1 MVRTYTAA
9 VPPTPSHKPK
19 KTLASP
25 RRPPS
30 RERENT
36 PPPRRPSSVT
46 RKSLQRQNS
55 VHSLPSSSPSKN
67 STERSRSRGSLQ
79 MTPASDAGIF
89 STPAKSP
96 SREAQTSATPV
107 KTPTKERNS
116 VSSRDI
122 SPISMTANPTQNDIN
137 SPPQVLLVAPKTPSK
152 KRLERG
158 NHVDNPESDT
168 EEPLEKTTNPG
179 VAIAVEEAIKN
190 MFDQVTIQSDYFFIY
205 FLCQIILCQ
214 FCVHVSNAYSRL
226 TKPQWTHIITTK
238 LSGRKRRRR
247 RVGSLQIPHYRSLQP
262 TPTKCPPQSPAS

>member
-19 KTLASP
+19 RTLASP
-25 RRPPS
+25 KRPPS

-36 PPPRRPSSVT
+36 PPPKRPSSVT

-55 VHSLPSSSPSKN
+55 VHSLPSTSPSRN

-79 MTPASDAGIF
+79 ISPASEEGLS

-96 SREAQTSATPV
+96 SRETQRSPTPV

-122 SPISMTANPTQNDIN
+122 SPVLTTANPAQNDIP
-137 SPPQVLLVAPKTPSK
+137 SIPQVLLVAPKTPSK

-158 NHVDNPESDT
+158 NHVDDPDSDN
-168 EEPLEKTTNPG
+168 ENPLEKTTNPG

-190 MFDQVTIQSDYFFIY
+190 MFNQVTNTRKETLYIH
-205 FLCQIILCQ
+205 FLTR
-214 FCVHVSNAYSRL
+214 FESYTTNSVFVHA
-226 TKPQWTHIITTK
+226 THNP
-238 LSGRKRRRR
+238 G
-247 RVGSLQIPHYRSLQP
+247 
-262 TPTKCPPQSPAS
+262 

>member
-1 MVRTYTAA
+1 MVVRTYTAA

-25 RRPPS
+25 KRPPS

-67 STERSRSRGSLQ
+67 SAERSRSRGSLQ
-79 MTPASDAGIF
+79 MTLGSDAGLS

-96 SREAQTSATPV
+96 SRETQRSPTPV

-122 SPISMTANPTQNDIN
+122 SPVSTTANPAQNDIP
-137 SPPQVLLVAPKTPSK
+137 SIPQVLLVAPKTPSK

-158 NHVDNPESDT
+158 NHVDDPESDC
-168 EEPLEKTTNPG
+168 EDPLEKTTNPG

-190 MFDQVTIQSDYFFIY
+190 MFNQVTNTSEETFIIHY
-205 FLCQIILCQ
+205 Q
-214 FCVHVSNAYSRL
+214 FMVHLICNL
-226 TKPQWTHIITTK
+226 
-238 LSGRKRRRR
+238 G
-247 RVGSLQIPHYRSLQP
+247 
-262 TPTKCPPQSPAS
+262 

>member
-1 MVRTYTAA
+1 MPFHRSPEPLVVRTYTAA

-25 RRPPS
+25 KRPPS

-36 PPPRRPSSVT
+36 PPPKRPSSVT
-46 RKSLQRQNS
+46 RKPLQRQNS
-55 VHSLPSSSPSKN
+55 VHSLPPSSPNKN

-79 MTPASDAGIF
+79 MTPASDAGLS

-96 SREAQTSATPV
+96 SSREAQTPATPV

-122 SPISMTANPTQNDIN
+122 SPVSTTANPTQNNIP
-137 SPPQVLLVAPKTPSK
+137 SIPQVLSVAPKTPSK

-158 NHVDNPESDT
+158 NHVDDPESDY
-168 EEPLEKTTNPG
+168 EDPLEKTTNPG

-190 MFDQVTIQSDYFFIY
+190 MFNQVTNTSEETFI
-205 FLCQIILCQ
+205 
-214 FCVHVSNAYSRL
+214 
-226 TKPQWTHIITTK
+226 
-238 LSGRKRRRR
+238 
-247 RVGSLQIPHYRSLQP
+247 
-262 TPTKCPPQSPAS
+262 